1 MAAPHT
7 GKHPGHHT
15 PGFTKHT
22 SARGAPHPGL
32 HEKNPSPTCGFHSE
46 ARTGTYPHP
55 PRSSLPNTQW
65 ANGGVSQ
72 VRGKTRQKHTGTPGL
87 LG

>member
-55 PRSSLPNTQW
+55 PCSPVQFGDASKAATVAPIKN
-65 ANGGVSQ
+65 AA
-72 VRGKTRQKHTGTPGL
+72 
-87 LG
+87 